1 MLNEAKVEQ
10 MMSVYNNTIKC
21 IKEQY
26 KYIITQTIKELYRDQ
41 KNVSMH
47 DLFYRES
54 CAWVNELQGLSYE
67 LEAAKGAD
75 DVTYVCGLIDRQIEK
90 IAYLTAI

>member
-1 MLNEAKVEQ
+1 MLNEAKIEQ

-21 IKEQY
+21 TKEQY
-26 KYIITQTIKELYRDQ
+26 KYIITQTIKELYRGQ
-41 KNVSMH
+41 KNVSIH

-54 CAWVNELQGLSYE
+54 CTWVQELQGLSCE
-67 LEAAKGAD
+67 LEAAKSAD
-75 DVTYVCGLIDRQIEK
+75 DVIYVCSLIDRQIEK